1 MTVNRK
7 RLIADW
13 HYPTRIHFG
22 PGRVA
27 ELPRVCRSVG
37 MQRPLMVTDAELAE
51 IAFVGETVVQCE
63 RASLSMQVFSRI
75 QSNPLD
81 QNVEQGREVFRQGR
95 HDGIIAL
102 GGGSAMDAGKAI
114 ALLSHQPAGLW
125 EYSGRWHTISRNTIA
140 PVVAVPTTSGTGSEV
155 GRAAVITDTRTNVK
169 SIILHPN
176 LMPAA
181 VVADP
186 ELTVGLSP
194 RLTAATG
201 MDALAHCLEAYCAD
215 FFHPMSDGI
224 AMEGIRYVQRWLPVA
239 VQDGSRMTARAH
251 MMAAATLGA
260 VAFQKGL
267 GAIHALSHPL
277 GAVYNTHH
285 GLANAVLMPYVME
298 YNRPAIEEKLQRLSR
313 VLGLEPYGF
322 GAVLDWILELRAAV
336 GIPHTLR
343 ETGIPDTDLASLARM
358 ASQDPCA
365 EENPVPV
372 EYETL
377 LSLYRHAYRGG

>member
-1 MTVNRK
+1 MNFDRNR
-7 RLIADW
+7 LSADW
-13 HYPTRIHFG
+13 HYPTRIYFG

-27 ELPRVCRSVG
+27 ELPQVCRSVG
-37 MQRPLMVTDAELAE
+37 IERPLLVTDAELAE
-51 IAFVGETVVQCE
+51 LAFVGEAVERCE
-63 RASLSMQVFSRI
+63 RAGLQTEVFSRI

-81 QNVEQGREVFRQGR
+81 RNVVEGREVFREGG

-114 ALLSHQPAGLW
+114 ALMSQQLAELW
-125 EYSGRWHTISRNTIA
+125 EFSGRWHRISSETIA

-186 ELTVGLSP
+186 DLTIGLP
-194 RLTAATG
+194 ARLTAATG
-201 MDALAHCLEAYCAD
+201 MDALAHCLEAYCTD
-215 FFHPMSDGI
+215 YYHPMSDGI

-239 VQDGSRMTARAH
+239 VKDGSRIVARAH
-251 MMAAATLGA
+251 MMAAATMGA

-285 GLANAVLMPYVME
+285 GLANAVLMPFVMA
-298 YNRPAIEEKLQRLSR
+298 YNRPVIEKKMHRLSQF
-313 VLGLEPYGF
+313 LGLEQLGF
-322 GAVLDWILELRAAV
+322 VAVLDWVLELRAAV

-343 ETGIPDTDLASLARM
+343 ETGIPDTDLESLARM
-358 ASQDPCA
+358 ASEDPCA

-372 EYETL
+372 GFETL
-377 LSLYRHAYRGG
+377 LRLYRHAFEG